1 MKFEY
6 YCIELD
12 AKEDNGIINDELWNI
27 NKKGE
32 ELINVTIHPTRKTIM
47 LFIKSPH
54 GARFE

>member
-12 AKEDNGIINDELWNI
+12 AKDDNEEINKALWNI
-27 NKKGE
+27 NRKGE

-54 GARFE
+54 

>member
-12 AKEDNGIINDELWNI
+12 SKDDNEEINKELWNI
-27 NKKGE
+27 TKKGD

-47 LFIKSPH
+47 FFIKSPLSKD
-54 GARFE
+54 